1 MMRKVATKTIMIIIM
16 IISMTY
22 IEKQWPEVFCK
33 KNILKNFAKLA

>member
-22 IEKQWPEVFCK
+22 IEKQWLGG
-33 KNILKNFAKLA
+33 IL

>member
-1 MMRKVATKTIMIIIM
+1 MMRKVATKTIIIIM

-22 IEKQWPEVFCK
+22 IEKQWLEVFCK